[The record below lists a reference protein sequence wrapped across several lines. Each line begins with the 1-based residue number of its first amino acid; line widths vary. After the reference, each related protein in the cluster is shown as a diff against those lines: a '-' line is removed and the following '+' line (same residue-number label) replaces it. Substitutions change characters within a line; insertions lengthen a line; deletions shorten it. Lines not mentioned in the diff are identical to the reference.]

1 MWLLLVA
8 GDHAMHVRGRDA
20 AWPTGVAPGTPLAH
34 VVAMR
39 SPDLL
44 DVEIPFRSLGHH
56 CLTHFHHS
64 LKNFVL
70 MFELTNR

>member
-1 MWLLLVA
+1 
-8 GDHAMHVRGRDA
+8 
-20 AWPTGVAPGTPLAH
+20 
-34 VVAMR
+34 MR

-56 CLTHFHHS
+56 CLRHFHHS
-64 LKNFVL
+64 LKDFVL